1 MAIKPTDPIIAKPG
15 DDEQIFILRAQ
26 DITAPKMVMEWVAE
40 NFFNVSDQK
49 PRDAFGCAFRM
60 KAYKH
65 NEDTGLNA
73 IYALATGSSFQRVV

>member
-26 DITAPKMVMEWVAE
+26 DITAPKIVMEWIAE

-49 PRDAFGCAFRM
+49 LRDAIECALRM
-60 KAYKH
+60 KAYEHKKIP
-65 NEDTGLNA
+65 D
-73 IYALATGSSFQRVV
+73 